1 MTDNEIIKA
10 LEICWIK
17 DEACGSKED
26 CQYYG
31 LEKCIQDSV
40 EDGIDLIKRQQK
52 RIYHYECSTKNL
64 IKEIMHLKNTMNA
77 IIEQLEAEVESS
89 DKYIREYDDSEFQ
102 KAWNEGLRNALEI
115 VKDGAAY
122 DR

>member
-1 MTDNEIIKA
+1 MDEKEIIAA
-10 LEICWIK
+10 LENCTSGK
-17 DEACGSKED
+17 PCKLCPSLHKAHCMTNVMEEA
-26 CQYYG
+26 
-31 LEKCIQDSV
+31 L
-40 EDGIDLIKRQQK
+40 DLIKRQQK

-115 VKDGAAY
+115 VKDGAAD